1 MGPIWVKYSKMGS
14 SKGKGVKV
22 LGDVGQMVALS
33 DKTGSLIF
41 YEVWNSWGILPI
53 MKKSACQPKTSLN
66 NESVLYV
73 IVKLQ
78 HLVCEC
84 NIC

>member
-1 MGPIWVKYSKMGS
+1 MGPIWVKYSKMGP

-22 LGDVGQMVALS
+22 LSDVGQMVALS

-41 YEVWNSWGILPI
+41 YEVWKSWGILTLL
-53 MKKSACQPKTSLN
+53 KKISLN
-66 NESVLYV
+66 HESVLYV